1 MSDVPFGVW
10 LGREVSAR
18 TLLFHGAVAE
28 WMGLNP
34 TDYKVLDILHRAGRM
49 TAGEIAAET
58 GLSTGA
64 VTGVVDRLERG
75 RWAERVKDP
84 DDRRKVVVVPVVDEA
99 RDRRVEEIFAPL
111 AREMEAL
118 LATFDSRELAALER
132 YFRRTVEVLTE
143 ETARVRKLP
152 PVGS

>member
-84 DDRRKVVVVPVVDEA
+84 DDRRHLGAAGRHPRPPLVGELGPEHPAVDRMRRAGHEA
-99 RDRRVEEIFAPL
+99 GRFQQLDDLQHRLRGHERAPGQVGVRQPGL
-111 AREMEAL
+111 
-118 LATFDSRELAALER
+118 ALE
-132 YFRRTVEVLTE
+132 
-143 ETARVRKLP
+143 
-152 PVGS
+152 